1 MRRGALCLCVR
12 GHLWLIR
19 SLKRIGVYGGT
30 FDPIHYAH
38 LILARDA
45 LEALQLERIIF
56 VPAATSPHK
65 LEQTPAPA
73 AARLEMLE
81 AALMDDAASAIDELE
96 LHRPPPSFTVDTIE
110 EFLRRDPQLEIHYL
124 VGSDNLTRLRTWHR
138 FEELRKLVKF
148 VLLNRGAGLGS
159 GSEFPV
165 IERHIGISAT
175 EIRNRVATGRSI
187 RYLVPP
193 AVEEI
198 IHRHQLYKERTE

>member
-1 MRRGALCLCVR
+1 M
-12 GHLWLIR
+12 
-19 SLKRIGVYGGT
+19 KRIGVYGGT

-56 VPAATSPHK
+56 VPAAASPHK

-81 AALMDDAASAIDELE
+81 AALKDDAAFAIDELE

-110 EFLRRDPQLEIHYL
+110 EFVRRDPQREIHYL
-124 VGSDNLTRLRTWHR
+124 VGSDNLTRLRTWYR
-138 FEELRKLVKF
+138 FEELRELVKF

-159 GSEFPV
+159 GSEFS
-165 IERHIGISAT
+165 IIQRHIGISAT